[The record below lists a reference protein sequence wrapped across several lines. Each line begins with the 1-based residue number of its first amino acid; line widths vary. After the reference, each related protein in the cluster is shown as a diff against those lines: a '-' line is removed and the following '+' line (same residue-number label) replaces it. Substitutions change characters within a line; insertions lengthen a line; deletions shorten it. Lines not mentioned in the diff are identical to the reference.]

1 MPVQISPALK
11 GVTLRWNTQ
20 PTCTACVT
28 SVIRW
33 ADDFNN
39 AAGDNAYWDASDWNA
54 YTDGGWY
61 SRDKERIDLG
71 WSVTASVDANGTA
84 TGTAV

>member
-54 YTDGGWY
+54 YTDGGWGTRATR
-61 SRDKERIDLG
+61 SESTLAGRLPQA
-71 WSVTASVDANGTA
+71 WTPTAPPP
-84 TGTAV
+84 